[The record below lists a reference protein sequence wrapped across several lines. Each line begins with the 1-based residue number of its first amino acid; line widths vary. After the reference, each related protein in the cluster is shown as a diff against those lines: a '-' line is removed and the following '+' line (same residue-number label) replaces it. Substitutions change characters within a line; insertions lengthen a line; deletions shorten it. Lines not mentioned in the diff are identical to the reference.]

1 MRHDSSQSQNM
12 QCPARTTAKGTVMLS
27 ISGIGRLS
35 VIAPTKA
42 DAPQPHAILPMLK
55 GCKGPPLLSVAWRSS
70 THAMLASMPA
80 TRHAPD
86 PAQLCTEHKMALVTA
101 SGET

>member
-1 MRHDSSQSQNM
+1 M
-12 QCPARTTAKGTVMLS
+12 TTAKGTVMLS

-42 DAPQPHAILPMLK
+42 DAPQPHAILPTLK
-55 GCKGPPLLSVAWRSS
+55 ASKGPPLWCVAWRSS
-70 THAMLASMPA
+70 THAMLANMPA

-86 PAQLCTEHKMALVTA
+86 PAQLCTEHDMVWVMA